1 MVSRCGLCSNLFHMK
16 EKDPGRNNSDFR
28 GHILYIA
35 EGLKTLVEI
44 HDEESQLGTE
54 TMSFA

>member
-1 MVSRCGLCSNLFHMK
+1 MK